1 LDAGPPRRG
10 TVRET
15 SLQKRGVEQA
25 AGSGKRRRA
34 RLGSTGHDFVLRQ
47 PPHWLLAAASSDL
60 IFCAGCL
67 SFPAPSLLARCTGP
81 RPRIFFVSARC
92 TLHAARCT
100 LHQRCSLLPA
110 MFLNANKPKIRT
122 KTVTIKRTPSATP
135 DAPRTPSSGQPRPA
149 PPFKSR
155 SYSGPPANRYQVS
168 SAQAKAREPARRLAV
183 SQVQK
188 RKVSPSTPQW
198 ASSDDE
204 SDEDADPLGKRRKTR
219 PASNSSEPMNLNR
232 TLEPDLGRR
241 IRIRE
246 PGSNGAANVNGTS
259 SGSAS
264 RSGVESGDGDGLVQG
279 QTMSRK
285 GEAKNYKAAFTGC
298 TKNPV
303 LRLQYP
309 SLTRPER
316 FEAVHPLDAQEGY
329 SPLED
334 IYFSIEEII
343 QHYLPADLAAELSS
357 DTEGAVRLLKR
368 AVSKNSPEDF
378 EAELAKFN
386 SLIKDRVGDGTIP
399 CIMDSMHA
407 LPLSLVKRITA
418 QSYNRIVSPSAHSL
432 RKVKGKE
439 TTYGELL
446 TPFVHKI
453 FAQTGLNSSHVFV
466 DLGSGVGNVVLQ
478 AALQTGAESWG
489 IEKMPLAASLGSKQA
504 VELEARARLWNISLG
519 AIHLIAGDFLET
531 PDIDAVLRRAD
542 VVLVNNKVF
551 GEKLNN
557 DLLQKFLD
565 LKDGCKVVSLE
576 SFGGGAKQ
584 GVRHEQAIAGLFDEE
599 RFDSGTGSV
608 SWVGESVEYFIA
620 TKAR

>member
-1 LDAGPPRRG
+1 
-10 TVRET
+10 
-15 SLQKRGVEQA
+15 
-25 AGSGKRRRA
+25 
-34 RLGSTGHDFVLRQ
+34 
-47 PPHWLLAAASSDL
+47 
-60 IFCAGCL
+60 
-67 SFPAPSLLARCTGP
+67 
-81 RPRIFFVSARC
+81 
-92 TLHAARCT
+92 
-100 LHQRCSLLPA
+100 
-110 MFLNANKPKIRT
+110 
-122 KTVTIKRTPSATP
+122 
-135 DAPRTPSSGQPRPA
+135 
-149 PPFKSR
+149 
-155 SYSGPPANRYQVS
+155 
-168 SAQAKAREPARRLAV
+168 
-183 SQVQK
+183 
-188 RKVSPSTPQW
+188 
-198 ASSDDE
+198 
-204 SDEDADPLGKRRKTR
+204 
-219 PASNSSEPMNLNR
+219 MNLNR

-246 PGSNGAANVNGTS
+246 PEADGTPAGTAETTREQGAPTNNKAARKRRGS
-259 SGSAS
+259 
-264 RSGVESGDGDGLVQG
+264 LVQG
-279 QTMSRK
+279 QMMSSG

-298 TKNPV
+298 TNNPV
-303 LRLQYP
+303 LELQYP
-309 SLTRPER
+309 SLTQPER
-316 FEAVHPLDAQEGY
+316 FEAVNPLDAQEGY

-334 IYFSIEEII
+334 IYFCIEEII
-343 QHYLPADLAAELSS
+343 QHYLPPDLATELSS
-357 DTEGAVRLLKR
+357 DTEGTVRLLKR
-368 AVSKNSPEDF
+368 AASKDSPEDF
-378 EAELAKFN
+378 QSELAKFN
-386 SLIKDRVGDGTIP
+386 ALIKGRLSDGTIP
-399 CIMDSMHA
+399 RIMDEMHA
-407 LPLSLVKRITA
+407 LPLSLVKRMTA
-418 QSYNRIVSPSAHSL
+418 QSYNRIVSPHAHRL

-504 VELEARARLWNISLG
+504 SELQARARLWNISLG
-519 AIHLIAGDFLET
+519 TIHLIAGDFLET

-599 RFDSGTGSV
+599 RFDSGTFSV
-608 SWVGESVEYFIA
+608 SWVGESVEYYIA

>member
-1 LDAGPPRRG
+1 
-10 TVRET
+10 
-15 SLQKRGVEQA
+15 
-25 AGSGKRRRA
+25 
-34 RLGSTGHDFVLRQ
+34 
-47 PPHWLLAAASSDL
+47 
-60 IFCAGCL
+60 
-67 SFPAPSLLARCTGP
+67 
-81 RPRIFFVSARC
+81 
-92 TLHAARCT
+92 
-100 LHQRCSLLPA
+100 

-122 KTVTIKRTPSATP
+122 KTVTIKRTPSATA
-135 DAPRTPSSGQPRPA
+135 DSPRTPSAAHLRPG
-149 PPFKSR
+149 PPIKSR
-155 SYSGPPANRYQVS
+155 SYSGPPTNRYQVS
-168 SAQAKAREPARRLAV
+168 SAQSKAREPARRSLAV
-183 SQVQK
+183 SHVQK

-204 SDEDADPLGKRRKTR
+204 SEEDDDHLGKRRKTR

-232 TLEPDLGRR
+232 TLEPDLDRR

-246 PGSNGAANVNGTS
+246 PDLEGVPNGNGTTN
-259 SGSAS
+259 GNGNGN
-264 RSGVESGDGDGLVQG
+264 GVESGDADGLVQG
-279 QTMSRK
+279 QMMSRK

-303 LRLQYP
+303 LKLQYP

-378 EAELAKFN
+378 QAELAKFN
-386 SLIKDRVGDGTIP
+386 SLIKDRVSDGTIP
-399 CIMDSMHA
+399 RIMDAMHA

-453 FAQTGLNSSHVFV
+453 FAQTHLNSSHVFV

-504 VELEARARLWNISLG
+504 AELQARARLWNISLG

-531 PDIDAVLRRAD
+531 PAIDAVLRRAD

>member
-1 LDAGPPRRG
+1 
-10 TVRET
+10 
-15 SLQKRGVEQA
+15 
-25 AGSGKRRRA
+25 
-34 RLGSTGHDFVLRQ
+34 
-47 PPHWLLAAASSDL
+47 
-60 IFCAGCL
+60 
-67 SFPAPSLLARCTGP
+67 
-81 RPRIFFVSARC
+81 
-92 TLHAARCT
+92 
-100 LHQRCSLLPA
+100 
-110 MFLNANKPKIRT
+110 MFLNANTPKIRT

-135 DAPRTPSSGQPRPA
+135 DSPRTASTGPPRPA
-149 PPFKSR
+149 PPCKSR

-241 IRIRE
+241 IRIRIRE
-246 PGSNGAANVNGTS
+246 PGPSGAADANGTC
-259 SGSAS
+259 SGSGSGSGRGS
-264 RSGVESGDGDGLVQG
+264 RGGVESGDGDGLVQG

-285 GEAKNYKAAFTGC
+285 GEAKNYRAAFTGC
-298 TKNPV
+298 PKNPV

-309 SLTRPER
+309 SPTRPER

-334 IYFSIEEII
+334 IYFSIEEMI

-368 AVSKNSPEDF
+368 AVSKNAPDDF

-386 SLIKDRVGDGTIP
+386 SLIRDRVSDGTIP
-399 CIMDSMHA
+399 RIMDSMHA

>member
-1 LDAGPPRRG
+1 
-10 TVRET
+10 
-15 SLQKRGVEQA
+15 
-25 AGSGKRRRA
+25 
-34 RLGSTGHDFVLRQ
+34 
-47 PPHWLLAAASSDL
+47 
-60 IFCAGCL
+60 
-67 SFPAPSLLARCTGP
+67 
-81 RPRIFFVSARC
+81 
-92 TLHAARCT
+92 
-100 LHQRCSLLPA
+100 

-122 KTVTIKRTPSATP
+122 KTVTIKKTPSTSAASSP
-135 DAPRTPSSGQPRPA
+135 HTPSTAHTRPA
-149 PPFKSR
+149 HPATSR
-155 SYSGPPANRYQVS
+155 SYSGPPTNRYQVTS
-168 SAQAKAREPARRLAV
+168 SAQIKSREPARRSLAV

-204 SDEDADPLGKRRKTR
+204 SEEEDDRSGKRRKTR

-232 TLEPDLGRR
+232 TLEPDLSRR

-246 PGSNGAANVNGTS
+246 AETNGTAEEKLENGASTDKKAARKRR
-259 SGSAS
+259 GS
-264 RSGVESGDGDGLVQG
+264 LVQG
-279 QTMSRK
+279 LMMSR
-285 GEAKNYKAAFTGC
+285 GDEAKNYKAAFTGC
-298 TKNPV
+298 DKNPI
-303 LRLQYP
+303 LELQYP
-309 SLTRPER
+309 SSTRPER
-316 FEAVHPLDAQEGY
+316 FEAVNPLDAQEGY

-334 IYFSIEEII
+334 IYFCIEEII
-343 QHYLPADLAAELSS
+343 QHYLPPDLAAELSS
-357 DTEGAVRLLKR
+357 DTEGTVRLLKR

-378 EAELAKFN
+378 QAELAKYN
-386 SLIKDRVGDGTIP
+386 TLIKDKLDDGTIP
-399 CIMDSMHA
+399 RIIDEMHA

-418 QSYNRIVSPSAHSL
+418 QSYNRIVSPQAHRL

-453 FAQTGLNSSHVFV
+453 FQQTGLNSSHVFV

-504 VELEARARLWNISLG
+504 SELQARARLWNISLG

-599 RFDSGTGSV
+599 KFDSGTFSV
-608 SWVGESVEYFIA
+608 SWVGESVEYYIA

>member
-1 LDAGPPRRG
+1 
-10 TVRET
+10 
-15 SLQKRGVEQA
+15 
-25 AGSGKRRRA
+25 
-34 RLGSTGHDFVLRQ
+34 
-47 PPHWLLAAASSDL
+47 
-60 IFCAGCL
+60 
-67 SFPAPSLLARCTGP
+67 
-81 RPRIFFVSARC
+81 
-92 TLHAARCT
+92 
-100 LHQRCSLLPA
+100 
-110 MFLNANKPKIRT
+110 MFMNPNKPKIRT
-122 KTVTIKRTPSATP
+122 KTVTVKKPAPAT
-135 DAPRTPSSGQPRPA
+135 AASSPRTPSTAQSRPA
-149 PPFKSR
+149 LPINSR
-155 SYSGPPANRYQVS
+155 SFSGPPANRYKVTS
-168 SAQAKAREPARRLAV
+168 SASASASAQTKPREPARRSLAV
-183 SQVQK
+183 SHVQK

-204 SDEDADPLGKRRKTR
+204 SEEEDDRLGKRRKTR

-232 TLEPDLGRR
+232 TLEPDLSRR
-241 IRIRE
+241 IRIQE
-246 PGSNGAANVNGTS
+246 PETNGESNGTS
-259 SGSAS
+259 DKTLENGASSGKKTGAKRGS
-264 RSGVESGDGDGLVQG
+264 LLQG
-279 QTMSRK
+279 MMMSR
-285 GEAKNYKAAFTGC
+285 GDEAKNYKAAFTGC
-298 TKNPV
+298 EKNPI
-303 LRLQYP
+303 LELQYP
-309 SLTRPER
+309 SPTRPER

-343 QHYLPADLAAELSS
+343 QHYLPTDLGNELSS
-357 DTEGAVRLLKR
+357 DTEGTVRLLKR
-368 AVSKNSPEDF
+368 AVSKNSPDDF
-378 EAELAKFN
+378 KTELAKFN
-386 SLIKDRVGDGTIP
+386 ALIKDKLSDGTIQR
-399 CIMDSMHA
+399 IMDEMHA
-407 LPLSLVKRITA
+407 IPLSLVKRITA
-418 QSYNRIVSPSAHSL
+418 QSYNRIVSPQAHRL

-489 IEKMPLAASLGSKQA
+489 IEKMELAASLGSKQA
-504 VELEARARLWNISLG
+504 SEIQARARLWNIHLG
-519 AIHLIAGDFLET
+519 AIHLISGDFLET
-531 PDIDAVLRRAD
+531 PEIDEVLRRAD

-599 RFDSGTGSV
+599 RFESGTFSV
-608 SWVGESVEYFIA
+608 SWVGESVEYYIA